1 MNENNLLSASG
12 AREIVV
18 PPRERLRGRPPEQW
32 VSAPE
37 LVHLLGLAQLAER
50 ICATVWTRSL
60 SLRSGQATG
69 LIYPDA
75 AIFMTALVM
84 RIWRLSLGE
93 MTRWLRHYPALAR
106 ACGYPAER
114 TISKSHL
121 SRRLR
126 QLGPVPFLLYL
137 IWAVRCLIAQGVI
150 TGRDL
155 IIDSTTGVAWYHA
168 DLEAAYSWAKQ
179 FGYKVHT
186 ILCRHSCLPL
196 WFIVTP
202 AHRNDGVFAPS
213 LLKAVVALYGC
224 GVEVVRADAAYWT
237 KALLALIVR
246 LGARIAVD
254 YNVRRKNKSLVPRAW
269 ILWWDKRMG
278 KRATIERFFAI
289 AKRWFGLNN
298 FHGCGW
304 AAFLMHTLLT
314 YCAILSVA
322 LVAVRVGQPDLR
334 LSPRRLL
341 APC

>member
-1 MNENNLLSASG
+1 MSKNIVVQGPST
-12 AREIVV
+12 REIVT
-18 PPRERLRGRPPEQW
+18 PSPELIDGRAPEQW

-37 LVHLLGLAQLAER
+37 VVELLTLAQRAER
-50 ICATVWTRSL
+50 ICAAVRRRSL
-60 SLRSGQATG
+60 ALRSGHAG
-69 LIYPDA
+69 ALISPDA

-93 MTRWLRHYPALAR
+93 MTRWLRHYPQLAQ
-106 ACGYPAER
+106 ACGYRPDR

-121 SRRLR
+121 SWRLR
-126 QLGPVPFLLYL
+126 ALGPVPFLLSL
-137 IWAVRCLIAQGVI
+137 LWAVRCLMAHGVI

-155 IIDSTTGVAWYHA
+155 IIDSTTGLAWYQA
-168 DLEAAYSWAKQ
+168 DLEAAYSWAKH

-186 ILCRHSCLPL
+186 ILCRQSCLPL
-196 WFIVTP
+196 WFLVTP
-202 AHRNDGVFAPS
+202 AHRNDGVFAPA

-237 KALLALIVR
+237 KAFLKLIVS

-254 YNVRRKNKSLVPRAW
+254 YNVRRKNKSVVPRAW
-269 ILWWDKRMG
+269 MLWWDQRMG

-289 AKRWFGLNN
+289 AKRWFGLNE
-298 FHGCGW
+298 FHGAGW
-304 AAFLMHTLLT
+304 TAFLMHTLLT
-314 YCAILSVA
+314 SWAIVSVA